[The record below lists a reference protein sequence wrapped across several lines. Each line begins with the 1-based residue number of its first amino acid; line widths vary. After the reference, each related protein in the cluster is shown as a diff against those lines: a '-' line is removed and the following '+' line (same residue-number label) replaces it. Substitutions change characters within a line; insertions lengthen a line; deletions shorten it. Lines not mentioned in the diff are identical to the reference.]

1 MSFPADTDENGKIR
15 KRESFRCL
23 INIYKKAAVAV
34 VLLTLTA
41 CGVIALQREEPTA
54 LKSSDHVVV
63 PGDRI
68 GPVSLGLSPK
78 AVFQLLGPP
87 NWTGTSAFLWR
98 YGDSS
103 FFVRVDDGHRQVV
116 QVAVYNDA
124 SFHTAEG
131 ARYGS
136 TLQDLDQIW
145 GAPYKMESYDFW
157 PSRGKPI
164 KAGFEKGGVAFF
176 FEPPSGEIDW
186 PPEGGVAVVSVQRA
200 WEEALSY

>member
-23 INIYKKAAVAV
+23 IGIYKKAAVAG

-41 CGVIALQREEPTA
+41 CEMIPLEREEPTA
-54 LKSSDHVVV
+54 LKSSDHIVV

-68 GPVSLGLSPK
+68 GPVSLGMSPK
-78 AVFQLLGPP
+78 AVFQLLGQP
-87 NWTGTSAFLWR
+87 NWTGSSAFLWR

-103 FFVRVDDGHRQVV
+103 FFVRVDDAHQQVV

-124 SFHTAEG
+124 SFHTAKG

-136 TLQDLDQIW
+136 TLRDLDQIW
-145 GAPYKMESYDFW
+145 GAPYKMDSYDFW

-164 KAGFEKGGVAFF
+164 KAGFDEGRVAFF

-186 PPEGGVAVVSVQRA
+186 PSGDGVAIVSVQRA